1 MPSTSLV
8 WKQQFTEAPKVRM
21 HVLRMFMF
29 IVMNSRKTECTC
41 ELWDA
46 ILENPTELTHLVLHS
61 SSSCL
66 SLATPWILQH
76 CDPTSVEKPLCQR
89 GVAEGTETSSNSY
102 LPLLQNP
109 PFEIY
114 KALALTSYSAP
125 LWVYVWFCS
134 ISVLQKTI
142 TFQRGQ
148 SLYFVDYS
156 SP

>member
-8 WKQQFTEAPKVRM
+8 WKQQFREAPKVRM
-21 HVLRMFMF
+21 HVPRMFTF

-61 SSSCL
+61 CSSCL
-66 SLATPWILQH
+66 SLATPWLLSH
-76 CDPTSVEKPLCQR
+76 CDRTSVEKPLCQR
-89 GVAEGTETSSNSY
+89 GVAEGTETYSNSY
-102 LPLLQNP
+102 LPRLQNL

-114 KALALTSYSAP
+114 NALALTSYSAP
-125 LWVYVWFCS
+125 LWVYVWFHS
-134 ISVLQKTI
+134 ISALQKTI